1 MKKLSVSVVMA
12 LLAAVIV
19 VSLSSGSSHREAPNI
34 SLDPTADNT
43 DVYAFTAQN
52 SPASLTVIANW
63 IPLEDPAGGPN
74 FYNFD
79 PRADYYINIDNTGD
93 GRADIRYRFKFK
105 TRIVDRNSFLYAKP
119 GVTTIRDRDLNIQ
132 QRYDVFKERITGK
145 GSGARTRTQRIA
157 RNIPVA
163 PNNVGPKTF
172 NGTGGYDRVANQA
185 IRPLGSGGRVFA
197 GQRDEAFY
205 IDLGATFDAINLE
218 GGGTNRVPAGQRGTG
233 NRGGGK
239 DDTAGLNV
247 HSIALQ
253 VPESQVTR
261 NGQLVSGP
269 KASNAVVGVW
279 SSTERR
285 RLEVTNGNFGSRT
298 GSGGKV
304 QVSRLANP
312 LVNEL
317 VVPLGRKDEY
327 NRSTPDQDAR
337 KFGGFVLRPEVA
349 RLLNALFNLGVKETG
364 RTDIVQ
370 ALLTGIPGVTQISKN
385 PAAAD
390 TLKINMGVPPS
401 TTENRF
407 GVIGGDMAGYP
418 NGRRLGDDAV
428 DITLRVVGGFLVP
441 ENQGGKK
448 LPLGD
453 GVDQNDKAQLSTF
466 PYIPGPAS
474 GFDSD
479 PKRAEPPHEP
489 TSGEAPR

>member
-1 MKKLSVSVVMA
+1 MKKLSASVVMA
-12 LLAAVIV
+12 LLAVGIV
-19 VSLSSGSSHREAPNI
+19 ASLSSGSSHREAPNI

-52 SPASLTVIANW
+52 APASLTVIANW

-79 PRADYYINIDNTGD
+79 PRADYFINIDNTGD
-93 GRADIRYRFKFK
+93 GRADIRYRWKFK
-105 TRIVDRNSFLYAKP
+105 TRIRDRNSFLYAKP
-119 GVTTIRDRDLNIQ
+119 GVTSIKDPDLNLQ
-132 QRYDVFKERITGK
+132 QSYNVFKETITRPG
-145 GSGARTRTQRIA
+145 GRARTTTQRIA

-172 NGTGGYDRVANQA
+172 NGTGGYDAVANQA
-185 IRPLGSGGRVFA
+185 VRPLNGGGQTFA

-261 NGQLVSGP
+261 NGQLVANA

-285 RLEVTNGNFGSRT
+285 RLEVQNANFGT
-298 GSGGKV
+298 GGSGGKV

-327 NRSTPDQDAR
+327 NRSTPNQDAK
-337 KFGGFVLRPEVA
+337 KFGAFVLKPEVA
-349 RLLNALFNLGVKETG
+349 RLLNALFKLGVKETG
-364 RTDIVQ
+364 RTDIVT

-441 ENQGGKK
+441 ESQGGKK

-453 GVDQNDKAQLSTF
+453 GVDQNDKAQLATF

-489 TSGEAPR
+489 TSGDAPR